1 MTLPRACAAIIALSV
16 MASLATRLWLR
27 VHVDGENVA
36 EALWGMYLFYTI
48 WTNTLIGLACA
59 ALATGQ
65 RVTARTFSNLLL
77 SIIIVAAV
85 YHALLAQMNDFAG
98 IDRLVDTMFHT
109 AIPLG
114 FALFWLAFVPKSGLR
129 FGDIPYW
136 LILPLVYCLYAMTR
150 AQVDGDYPYFFLD
163 LADLGPAR
171 TAVNI
176 LGLLIAFAGIGAL
189 IVLLARV
196 LSRFDRAAQIT

>member
-1 MTLPRACAAIIALSV
+1 VTLARACAATIAVSV

-27 VHVDGENVA
+27 VNVDGENGA

-59 ALATGQ
+59 AVALGLPI
-65 RVTARTFSNLLL
+65 RARRLSNLLL

-98 IDRLVDTMFHT
+98 IDRLVDIMLHT

-129 FGDIPYW
+129 LGDIPYW

-163 LADLGPAR
+163 LADLGLAR
-171 TAVNI
+171 TVVNI
-176 LGLLIAFAGIGAL
+176 LGLLIAFAGVGAV

-196 LSRFDRAAQIT
+196 LSRFDRAARIN